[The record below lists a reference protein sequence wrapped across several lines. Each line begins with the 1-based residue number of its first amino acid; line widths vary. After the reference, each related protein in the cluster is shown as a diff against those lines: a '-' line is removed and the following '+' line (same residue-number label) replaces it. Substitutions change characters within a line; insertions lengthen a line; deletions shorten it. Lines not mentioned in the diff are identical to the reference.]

1 MKNNKFNFPI
11 NFVKENLIF
20 NNKVCYA
27 GFKLNGFE
35 YSSCNNSEKIRILDS
50 LTELIKEIPSEAQIL
65 LIPRAVDCER
75 SIRPMINKIQEDD
88 PLKEVS
94 TILAEKTIEILEERA
109 EDRYIF
115 NPVTEENE
123 FIAGD
128 KTLEYDTYI
137 FISLLKGDDKD
148 FISKGVEMFE
158 YMIKS
163 PKKALNEFLGISQKT
178 ISERDF
184 RIYKKKSTEFLEIQS
199 MRFDIRP
206 LRKSEIDSLSAR
218 VTKRGHQ
225 SADELVKWSDNC
237 LEVEQDEEKVIIPLR
252 NAYKNRVT
260 GLIEQGDKILKIQND
275 GFTSYQTFLAINNIP
290 SMEFPGVEY
299 IKLIQDMN
307 IGAEI
312 CIHIKKFSAEES
324 KSKIKN
330 KAAKINAQ
338 VNEALQGGHIP
349 SDEEYEAKAA
359 AESLEKEV
367 KRNKHIIETSISIC
381 LASTKEKI
389 VRNNTKVLMEYF
401 NKSLK
406 FELINPYTDQY
417 RIFLDFIPANSNY
430 NRDFIQLVPMETLA
444 GGVFGA
450 SDHLGDSVGAY
461 IGYTVNGNR
470 KVYLYMGRA
479 TKLNKSPAMG
489 IYGNLGGGKSFNAN
503 LIVVLHVLFG
513 SSALIFDPKSERSHW
528 AAKLDFMGDLISIV
542 RLTPND
548 EDKGKLDPFN
558 LYNDN
563 IDEACDLA
571 FNIIVEIANTNEEE
585 KIILKETLNKMKD
598 EKRPS
603 MKRLIEMINDV
614 SDSDAYKKEA
624 ERLVRKLNAS
634 KDVGLSK
641 LIFGDGT
648 EKAINLDNRLNIL
661 QIDNLTIPD
670 QDTKKEEYSE
680 EEKLSSCLMMLMGSF
695 TKKFAMKKRN
705 TFDLILFD
713 ESWFLK
719 NSAAGRKLYDFLARQ
734 GRSLNVGCIFNGHS
748 VLDIPTEEIKNT
760 ITYKLCFKTNNRDEA
775 KRMLEFMNKSVT
787 EENIKMLMEL
797 ENRQAVFQD
806 LDGRVGVIEFDAVFE
821 QFIECFSTTPED
833 TLNYEDVS

>member
-1 MKNNKFNFPI
+1 MKNKDKYKFPI
-11 NFVKENLIF
+11 HYVKENLIF
-20 NNKVCYA
+20 NGKSCVA

-35 YSSCNNSEKIRILDS
+35 YSSRNNNEKLRILDS
-50 LTELIKEIPSEAQIL
+50 LTEFIKEIPSEAQIL
-65 LIPRAVDCER
+65 LIPKTISAEKF
-75 SIRPMINKIQEDD
+75 IGPMINKIQDND

-94 TILAEKTIEILEERA
+94 TIFARETINILNKRE
-109 EDRYIF
+109 EDRDVY
-115 NPVTEENE
+115 NPTTEEYE

-128 KTLEYDTYI
+128 KSIEYDTYI
-137 FISLLKGDDKD
+137 FISLLKGDDSD
-148 FISKGVEMFE
+148 FISKGKEILE
-158 YMIKS
+158 YMFKS
-163 PKKALNEFLGISQKT
+163 PKKAVNEYFGVSDGSIT
-178 ISERDF
+178 ERDF
-184 RIYKKKSTEFLEIQS
+184 RIFKKKSNEFLEVQS

-206 LRKSEIDSLSAR
+206 LKKGEIDSLCAR
-218 VTKRGHQ
+218 VTKRGHK
-225 SADELVKWSDNC
+225 SAEDMIKWRDNS
-237 LEVEQDEEKVIIPLR
+237 LEIEVDEEKVIIPLK
-252 NAYKNRVT
+252 NAYKNKVT

-275 GFTSYQTFLAINNIP
+275 DFTSYQSFLAINNIP
-290 SMEFPGVEY
+290 SIEFPGVEY

-307 IGAEI
+307 MNAEI
-312 CIHIKKFSAEES
+312 CIHVKKFSTDES
-324 KSKIKN
+324 KKKVKGKSDKIK
-330 KAAKINAQ
+330 AQ
-338 VNEALQGGHIP
+338 INEALEGGHIP
-349 SDEEYEAKAA
+349 SEEENEALLA
-359 AESLEKEV
+359 AEEFTREV

-381 LASTKEKI
+381 LSSTKEKI
-389 VRNNTKVLMEYF
+389 VRNNVKELLDYF
-401 NKSLK
+401 NKTLK
-406 FELINPYTDQY
+406 FEMINPYTDQY
-417 RIFLDFIPANSNY
+417 RIFLDFIPGNSNY
-430 NRDFIQLVPMETLA
+430 NKDFVQLLPMQTLA

-450 SDHLGDSVGAY
+450 NDQLGDKVGFY
-461 IGYTVNGNR
+461 IGYTLNGNR
-470 KVYLYMGRA
+470 KVYFYMGRA

-528 AAKLDFMGDLISIV
+528 ADKLDFMGDLISIV

-670 QDTKKEEYSE
+670 QGTKKEEYSE

-713 ESWFLK
+713 ESWFC
-719 NSAAGRKLYDFLARQ
+719 AR
-734 GRSLNVGCIFNGHS
+734 RS
-748 VLDIPTEEIKNT
+748 
-760 ITYKLCFKTNNRDEA
+760 
-775 KRMLEFMNKSVT
+775 
-787 EENIKMLMEL
+787 
-797 ENRQAVFQD
+797 
-806 LDGRVGVIEFDAVFE
+806 
-821 QFIECFSTTPED
+821 
-833 TLNYEDVS
+833 